1 MSAVSPRVGA
11 ALAATVLL
19 GVAAVAAPAASPAT
33 TAQLRQAEIRLQQ
46 LDRQS
51 ETPAPASAAELRST
65 IARWRAA
72 AAGYGRLGAVAATG
86 ERSTPPGARRV
97 RAAWAAL
104 RDLAGWRARQL
115 SYSADLFSET
125 LRGGMVTDG
134 AKEGIA
140 RMTLVEGDL
149 RARLRAALA
158 RVAT

>member
-1 MSAVSPRVGA
+1 MRL
-11 ALAATVLL
+11 ALAAATVLL
-19 GVAAVAAPAASPAT
+19 GIAGEAAAVAPPST
-33 TAQLRQAEIRLQQ
+33 TAQLRQAETRLRQ

-51 ETPAPASAAELRST
+51 ETAPPVDATELR
-65 IARWRAA
+65 AAVAHWRAA
-72 AAGYGRLGAVAATG
+72 AAGYGRLGALAASG
-86 ERSTPPGARRV
+86 ERTSPPAARRV

-104 RDLAGWRARQL
+104 RDLAGWRVRQL

-125 LRGGMVTDG
+125 LRGGTLGDG